1 MSVKDNYS
9 DVGTSKLD
17 QAKDAINATA
27 ETVKAT
33 TKSVSDAVDAAR
45 EPGGPLDLLKT
56 WARQA
61 PLQAL
66 GVAFLIGF
74 MISRR

>member
-1 MSVKDNYS
+1 MSGE
-9 DVGTSKLD
+9 DVGTSKLN
-17 QAKDAINATA
+17 QAKDAIKATT

-33 TKSVSDAVDAAR
+33 TKSVSDAIDPLR
-45 EPGGPLDLLKT
+45 EPGGPLDLLT
-56 WARQA
+56 NWARQA

-66 GVAFLIGF
+66 RVAFLVGF